1 MNHKNSLIN
10 EATHVL
16 YGQDKRSNDSLERYE
31 KIISVFIP
39 VYENSDF
46 LDSLL
51 GSLLRDD
58 YKNKEI
64 FVIIDNPS
72 QSLLNVVE
80 KYKDIN
86 SQLFFILN
94 SQRVGKVNALNDAVK
109 RSRGEILV
117 FLDSDIRI
125 VNEGHFLSEIEK
137 EMLETDILDIKKEVI
152 KDSFISRMVNYEF
165 ISSNF
170 VNYLYS
176 KFTGRCLG
184 INGSAFAIKRNV
196 FEEVGGFS
204 RVISEDLDLAIK
216 VALKDRYFKFYD
228 KIKIQTKCPS
238 NWRTWFNQRKRWSI
252 GVGLWIKDHWRDLI
266 KYIRKYPH
274 IAILSFI
281 ILFPTFIPILLSYFL
296 SNFLGYKIL
305 NFVII
310 FLATKFPFLIA
321 FPFLFSISLFI
332 LSSILNFI
340 ISFLFFLFLFFSFSK
355 KLNLDFN
362 FFEFTVY
369 YYLYQPFAFF
379 VLIVGMITP
388 FIYRKYKLDWKV

>member
-1 MNHKNSLIN
+1 MNEDDKKVSNSS
-10 EATHVL
+10 EE
-16 YGQDKRSNDSLERYE
+16 YGKR
-31 KIISVFIP
+31 ISVFIP
-39 VYENSDF
+39 VYENSDL

-51 GSLLRDD
+51 DSLLRDD

-72 QSLLNVVE
+72 QAMLNIIG
-80 KYKDIN
+80 KYQDTN
-86 SQLFFILN
+86 SQIYFILN
-94 SQRVGKVNALNDAVK
+94 SQRVGKVNALNGAVK
-109 RSRGEILV
+109 RSTGEILV

-125 VNEGHFLSEIEK
+125 ANKGNFLNEVVK
-137 EMLETDILDIKKEVI
+137 EMLETDILDIKKEVV

-176 KFTGRCLG
+176 RFTGRCLG
-184 INGSAFAIKRNV
+184 INGSAFAIKREV

-216 VALKDRYFKFYD
+216 VALKDKYFKFYE
-228 KIKIQTKCPS
+228 KIKIQTRCPS
-238 NWRTWFNQRKRWSI
+238 NWSAWFNQRKRWSI
-252 GVGLWIKDHWRDLI
+252 GVGLWLKDHWRDLL
-266 KYIRKYPH
+266 KYISKYPH
-274 IAILSFI
+274 IAILSFV

-305 NFVII
+305 NFAII

-332 LSSILNFI
+332 LSSLLNFI
-340 ISFLFFLFLFFSFSK
+340 ISFLFFLFLFLFFSK

-362 FFEFTVY
+362 LFEFTIY

-379 VLIVGMITP
+379 VLIVGIITP

>member
-1 MNHKNSLIN
+1 MNEDDKKVNNSS
-10 EATHVL
+10 EK
-16 YGQDKRSNDSLERYE
+16 YGKR
-31 KIISVFIP
+31 ISIFIP
-39 VYENSDF
+39 VYANSDL

-51 GSLLRDD
+51 DSLLRDD

-72 QSLLNVVE
+72 QAMLNIIG
-80 KYKDIN
+80 KYQDTD
-86 SQLFFILN
+86 SQIYFILN

-109 RSRGEILV
+109 RSTGEILV

-125 VNEGHFLSEIEK
+125 ANEGNFLNEIVK
-137 EMLETDILDIKKEVI
+137 EMLETDILDIKKEVV

-176 KFTGRCLG
+176 RFTGRCLG
-184 INGSAFAIKRNV
+184 INGSAFAIKREV

-216 VALKDRYFKFYD
+216 VALRDKYFKFYE
-228 KIKIQTKCPS
+228 KIKIQTRCPP
-238 NWRTWFNQRKRWSI
+238 NWITWFNQRKRWSV
-252 GVGLWIKDHWRDLI
+252 GVGLWLKDHWRDLL
-266 KYIRKYPH
+266 KYVRKYPH
-274 IAILSFI
+274 IAILSFV
-281 ILFPTFIPILLSYFL
+281 ILFPTFIPIILSYFL

-305 NFVII
+305 NFAII

-332 LSSILNFI
+332 LSSLLNFI
-340 ISFLFFLFLFFSFSK
+340 ISFIFFLFLFFFFSK

-362 FFEFTVY
+362 LFEFTIY

-379 VLIVGMITP
+379 VLIVGIITP
-388 FIYRKYKLDWKV
+388 FIYKKYKLDWKV